1 MYTQLSVLPLKR
13 CVFSVNHR
21 RVSPPPA
28 MFLFFPEERWD
39 GAGVSKNSKLGC
51 VFIWF
56 VFIPTNGKGSK
67 LTSTFFSNGLFNQQL
82 EKTGLVVLHGLNIRW
97 RLFPAE

>member
-1 MYTQLSVLPLKR
+1 
-13 CVFSVNHR
+13 
-21 RVSPPPA
+21 

-39 GAGVSKNSKLGC
+39 GAGVSKNSELGC
-51 VFIWF
+51 VFICF